1 MKTSVEAKSHEA
13 VNAVRHELKGRT
25 LHANGLKF
33 SAMEMGEGPEV
44 VFCLHGF
51 PDHARS
57 FREQLPALAGAG
69 YRVIVPTLRGYEP
82 SSQPKNGDYHLV
94 HIAEDVLGWMDDL
107 GVRKAHLVGHD
118 WGAVLGYIVTGM
130 APERFHSLSA
140 LAVPHM
146 RDPFAAYKGTPGQ
159 VRNSWYSFFFLLR
172 RLSDAM
178 VRWEDFQFIEKL
190 WRDWSPGWRWPE
202 EEMAALKRTFRQP
215 GVVEAALG
223 YYRATYALWSPTT
236 WRAHKLLQSP
246 VQVPTLA
253 LTGAQDG
260 CLDTRLFDFTRPE
273 DFPKGLRLER
283 LQGAGHFLHQE
294 KPAEVNRLLVEWLGQ
309 HRSR

>member
-1 MKTSVEAKSHEA
+1 M
-13 VNAVRHELKGRT
+13 ELKGRT
-25 LHANGLKF
+25 LRANGLKF
-33 SAMEMGEGPEV
+33 SAMEMGEGPELV
-44 VFCLHGF
+44 LCLHGF

-57 FREQLPALAGAG
+57 FREQMPALAEAG

-82 SSQPKNGDYHLV
+82 SSQPKDGDYHLV
-94 HIAEDVLGWMDDL
+94 HLAEDVLGWMEDL
-107 GVRKAHLVGHD
+107 GVSKAHLVGHD
-118 WGAVLGYIVTGM
+118 WGAVIGYIVAGM
-130 APERFHSLSA
+130 APERFHSLST

-146 RDPFAAYKGTPGQ
+146 RDPLAAYRGTPGQ

-178 VRWEDFQFIEKL
+178 VRWEDFQFLEKL

-246 VQVPTLA
+246 IPVPTLA
-253 LTGAQDG
+253 LTGARDG
-260 CLDTRLFDFTRPE
+260 CLDTRLFDFTRAE

-309 HRSR
+309 HRG